1 MSACFCTCWNRDG
14 IRSVLSFL
22 GSAIATSL
30 LGNLNPAFAMA
41 TEPVPSSWS
50 LSVNRSPSTKMQ
62 RSVFLKPTS
71 RFDTTVGKREF
82 ETSVSKL
89 LDTVQTP
96 SPILTSE
103 LLEVDRRLALTSVS
117 ELSDVQPTDWAFQ
130 ALRSLIERYSCI
142 SGDVEGLYRG
152 KQSLSRAEFAAGMN
166 ACLNRIREQLGE
178 NAAAPDAQADL
189 AILQRL
195 QTEFAS
201 ELLALRNQISAF
213 ESRTE
218 VLAAQQFST
227 TTKLRGEVLVGL
239 SGAFGDEKAVSG
251 LDPTDTADEMGNNVV
266 FTDRLRLVLDTSFTG
281 DDLLRIRLQAGS
293 TPNLGDATGTNMARL
308 GFDGN
313 TEDDVV
319 INQFYYRFP
328 VGQSAE
334 VTVMASGTLFDVA
347 DTVNPLL
354 GFDSR
359 GSISAFGLR
368 SPIYR
373 EEIGAT
379 GAGISYD
386 VSPHVNLALVYLA
399 GEANNSASDAGLFGG
414 SYTALGQVTLRP
426 TPDLT
431 VGLTYTRSRNA
442 IGIGTSSAI
451 ANDPFGGA
459 SDSIIGN
466 SYGLQASWLVSPDI
480 RLGGWLGFVDVTATD
495 LPDNPDADIFY
506 YAINVGLPDLGGE
519 GNLAGFVLGQPPR
532 VVQNQF
538 GLEDPDTSLHFEG
551 FYRFQVNEHLAITPG
566 VFVIMNPEH
575 NSQNG
580 AIVVGTVRTVF
591 SF

>member
-1 MSACFCTCWNRDG
+1 MSSYLYACWSRDG
-14 IRSVLSFL
+14 IWSVSSLL

-30 LGNLNPAFAMA
+30 LGSFNPVFA
-41 TEPVPSSWS
+41 TETDQMPP
-50 LSVNRSPSTKMQ
+50 L
-62 RSVFLKPTS
+62 
-71 RFDTTVGKREF
+71 
-82 ETSVSKL
+82 L
-89 LDTVQTP
+89 LDPVQTP
-96 SPILTSE
+96 SPTLTSE
-103 LLEVDRRLALTSVS
+103 TSKRLEADRRLALTSVS

-130 ALRSLIERYSCI
+130 ALRSLIERYGCI
-142 SGDVEGLYRG
+142 SGDAESLYQG
-152 KQSLSRAEFAAGMN
+152 EQVLSRAEFAAGLN
-166 ACLNRIREQLGE
+166 ACLDQIREQLGE
-178 NAAAPDAQADL
+178 NAADPESQADL
-189 AILQRL
+189 ATLQRL

-201 ELLALRNQISAF
+201 ELLALRNQISAL

-218 VLAAQQFST
+218 TLAAQQFST
-227 TTKLRGEVLVGL
+227 TTKLRGEVLFGL
-239 SGAFGDEKAVSG
+239 SGAFGDEKARSD
-251 LDPTDTADEMGNNVV
+251 LDPTDATDEIDNNLV
-266 FTDRLRLVLDTSFTG
+266 FTDRVRLILDTSFTG
-281 DDLLRIRLQAGS
+281 DDLLRLRLQAGS
-293 TPNLGDATGTNMARL
+293 TPNLREATGTTMSRL

-313 TEDDVV
+313 TERNV
-319 INQFYYRFP
+319 ILNQLYYRFP

-334 VTVMASGTLFDVA
+334 VTMMASGTLFDVV
-347 DTVNPLL
+347 DTINPLL

-399 GEANNSASDAGLFGG
+399 GDASNSESGAGLFGG
-414 SYTALGQVTLRP
+414 AYTALGQVTLRP
-426 TPDLT
+426 TSDLT

-442 IGIGTSSAI
+442 IAIGTSSEI

-466 SYGLQASWLVSPDI
+466 SYGLQASWLVNPDI
-480 RLGGWLGFVDVTATD
+480 RIGGWIGLVDTTATD

-506 YAINVGLPDLGGE
+506 YALNVGLPDLGGE
-519 GNLAGFVLGQPPR
+519 GNLAGFVFGQPPR
-532 VVQNQF
+532 VVQHQF

-551 FYRFQVNEHLAITPG
+551 FYRFQVNKHLAITPG
-566 VFVIMNPEH
+566 LFVITNPEH
-575 NSQNG
+575 NGQNDT
-580 AIVVGTVRTVF
+580 IVVGTVRTVF

>member
-1 MSACFCTCWNRDG
+1 MSAYLYACWSRDG
-14 IRSVLSFL
+14 IRYVLSLL

-30 LGNLNPAFAMA
+30 LGSLNPAFA
-41 TEPVPSSWS
+41 TETEQMPP
-50 LSVNRSPSTKMQ
+50 L
-62 RSVFLKPTS
+62 
-71 RFDTTVGKREF
+71 
-82 ETSVSKL
+82 L
-89 LDTVQTP
+89 LDPVQTP
-96 SPILTSE
+96 SPPLTSETSE
-103 LLEVDRRLALTSVS
+103 LLEADRRLALTSVS

-130 ALRSLIERYSCI
+130 ALRSLIERYGCI
-142 SGDVEGLYRG
+142 RGDAESLYRG
-152 KQSLSRAEFAAGMN
+152 EQVLSRAEFAAGLN
-166 ACLNRIREQLGE
+166 ACLTQIREQLRE

-189 AILQRL
+189 ATLQRL

-201 ELLALRNQISAF
+201 ELLALRNQISTL

-218 VLAAQQFST
+218 TLVDQQFST
-227 TTKLRGEVLVGL
+227 TTKLRGEMLFGL
-239 SGAFGDEKAVSG
+239 SGAFGDEKARSD
-251 LDPTDTADEMGNNVV
+251 LDPTDATDEISNNLV
-266 FTDRLRLVLDTSFTG
+266 FTDRLRLILDTSFTG
-281 DDLLRIRLQAGS
+281 DDLLRLRLQAGS
-293 TPNLGDATGTNMARL
+293 TPNLGDATGTTMSRL

-313 TEDDVV
+313 TERNV
-319 INQFYYRFP
+319 ILNQLYYRFP

-334 VTVMASGTLFDVA
+334 VTMMANGTLFDVV
-347 DTVNPLL
+347 DTINPLL

-399 GEANNSASDAGLFGG
+399 GQANNPADGLFGG

-426 TPDLT
+426 TSDLT

-442 IGIGTSSAI
+442 IDIGTSSEI

-459 SDSIIGN
+459 SNSIIGN
-466 SYGLQASWLVSPDI
+466 SYGLQASWRVNPDI
-480 RLGGWLGFVDVTATD
+480 RIGGWIGLVDVTATD
-495 LPDNPDADIFY
+495 LQDNPDADIFY
-506 YAINVGLPDLGGE
+506 YALNVGLPDLGGE
-519 GNLAGFVLGQPPR
+519 GNLAGFVFGQPPR

-551 FYRFQVNEHLAITPG
+551 FYRFQVNKHLAITPG
-566 VFVIMNPEH
+566 VFVITNPEH
-575 NSQNG
+575 NGQNDT
-580 AIVVGTVRTVF
+580 IVVGTVRTVF

>member
-50 LSVNRSPSTKMQ
+50 LSVNHSPSTKMQ

-89 LDTVQTP
+89 WDTVQTP

-130 ALRSLIERYSCI
+130 ALRSLIERYGCI

-152 KQSLSRAEFAAGMN
+152 EQSLSRAEFAAGMN

-178 NAAAPDAQADL
+178 NAAAPDAQADR

-201 ELLALRNQISAF
+201 ELLALRNQISAL

-251 LDPTDTADEMGNNVV
+251 LDPTDTAYEMGNNVV

-293 TPNLGDATGTNMARL
+293 TPNMGDATGTNMARL

-495 LPDNPDADIFY
+495 LPDNPD
-506 YAINVGLPDLGGE
+506 
-519 GNLAGFVLGQPPR
+519 
-532 VVQNQF
+532 
-538 GLEDPDTSLHFEG
+538 
-551 FYRFQVNEHLAITPG
+551 
-566 VFVIMNPEH
+566 
-575 NSQNG
+575 
-580 AIVVGTVRTVF
+580 
-591 SF
+591 